1 MTTMKFSVRQKLWW
15 YPMPLVGGM
24 LQITLPPSKGVSRVS
39 PVEGG
44 MQMMLYE
51 GLIPN
56 VAETFITEPS
66 GVTWGWAVMLLI
78 VTSAVRRY

>member
-1 MTTMKFSVRQKLWW
+1 
-15 YPMPLVGGM
+15 MPLVGGM
-24 LQITLPPSKGVSRVS
+24 LQITLPPSKGISPVS

-51 GLIPN
+51 EFIPN
-56 VAETFITEPS
+56 VTEMFITEPS

-78 VTSAVRRY
+78 VTSAVRRIKHTIYFKDLK